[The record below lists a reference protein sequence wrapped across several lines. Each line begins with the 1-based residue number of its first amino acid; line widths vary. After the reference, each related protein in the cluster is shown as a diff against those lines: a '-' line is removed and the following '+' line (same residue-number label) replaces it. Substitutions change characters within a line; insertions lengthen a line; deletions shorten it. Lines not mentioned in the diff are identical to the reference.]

1 MTLCTGSGS
10 LPQHIY
16 CQVERSFVRSNADAG
31 TEPCV
36 WFGLRAYPGRAW
48 GCHVMLECGAI
59 VRDIPLHALCTREDA
74 AEWSLEEAQ
83 HWDCYGSQFSV
94 LKYAYLSGLE
104 ARTKCQRY
112 EYLGEYLFTVA
123 PLNDAY
129 SAEPEQAKEFMFLE
143 LRNGRFTAQPTNR
156 VLFIERS
163 FTNPHTEWPADIQRQ
178 SEVWACESEPDHT
191 PEPAIEIIRG
201 AA

>member
-10 LPQHIY
+10 LPQHVY
-16 CQVERSFVRSNADAG
+16 CYVDSAFVRREKTGS
-31 TEPCV
+31 ERCV
-36 WFGLRAYPGRAW
+36 WFGLRSFPGRAW
-48 GCHVMLECGAI
+48 GCHIMLECGAI
-59 VRDIPLHALCTREDA
+59 VRDLPLHALSSQADA
-74 AEWSLEEAQ
+74 PAWQISEAQ

-94 LKYAYLSGLE
+94 LRYTYLQGLE
-104 ARTKCQRY
+104 ARVRCHPY

-129 SAEPEQAKEFMFLE
+129 SAEPEQSKEFMFVA
-143 LRNGRFTAQPTNR
+143 LRNGRYTAQPTNR

-163 FTNPHTEWPADIQRQ
+163 FTEFCGWPSDILRQTE
-178 SEVWACESEPDHT
+178 VYACESEPDPH
-191 PEPAIEIIRG
+191 PEPAIEIVRG